1 MSGDGMRV
9 FNTAISG
16 VFIGL
21 MWLVM
26 ELDARGQAPFPGQSS
41 EDFDRYARKLQEKAV
56 LKIEPQ
62 VIVPTILRPFFERA
76 YPWRVNIE
84 TEVFWVGQPGS
95 GTSSAWDPEWK
106 RHYGGID
113 NPRPSERRNYLPIS
127 FTPRQNPFYCE
138 LPYND
143 VTASTTK
150 PEAPL
155 VIPWFKEA
163 YQKIGESVCRN
174 RWVEIRSPSGKTC
187 YAQWADCGPG
197 GTDDWQYVFGNK
209 MPAENTKD
217 RAGLGVSPAVRD
229 YLGLSSAD
237 IVSWRFVDIR
247 EAPPGAWSNYGENN
261 DFLTGRRRDLQR
273 AASVTGTGNVAP
285 ATR

>member
-1 MSGDGMRV
+1 MFMRV
-9 FNTAISG
+9 FSTAVSSAFIALMLFASG
-16 VFIGL
+16 
-21 MWLVM
+21 
-26 ELDARGQAPFPGQSS
+26 LDTLGQSPYPGS
-41 EDFDRYARKLQEKAV
+41 DDFARYAMKLQEKAV

-62 VIVPTILRPFFERA
+62 VVMPTKFTPFFERG
-76 YPWRVNIE
+76 YPWKANIE

-106 RHYGGID
+106 RHYGGLD
-113 NPRPSERRNYLPIS
+113 NPRPSARRNYMPIA

-143 VTASTTK
+143 VTAGTAK

-163 YQKIGESVCRN
+163 YRKYGESVCKN
-174 RWVEIRSPSGKTC
+174 RWVEIRSASGKTC

-197 GTDDWQYVFGNK
+197 GTDEWQYVFGNQN
-209 MPAENTKD
+209 PPPDA
-217 RAGLGVSPAVRD
+217 RGGAGLGVSPAVRD
-229 YLGLSSAD
+229 YLGLSGTD
-237 IVSWRFVDIR
+237 VTSWRFVDYR
-247 EAPPGAWSNYGENN
+247 AVPPGAWSNYGENN
-261 DFLTGRRRDLQR
+261 DFLMSGRRDSMR

-285 ATR
+285 AAR